1 MLKTTSNRTKKI
13 GTVPG
18 SVVFTGKRKV
28 EEILIHYLEYNE
40 TTLIEKKYKNQSIK
54 SFFSPNEQVIQWYDV
69 RGLHDIELIEEL
81 GRVFAIHTLVL
92 EDVVDVSQRP
102 KYEEYENGILC
113 TLHALNHSN
122 ESINKESV
130 SIYFG
135 NGYVIS
141 FQEGESDLFENVRN
155 RITANKGRINS
166 RGADYLCYALID
178 CIVDQYFLVLDNY
191 SEDIDHLE
199 QKISNDADESIK
211 GHVLSLKQQGL
222 RMKKSIYPLREAISK
237 YSRSDHPLL
246 SKKTHVFI
254 RDIYENTIQIMDAV
268 ETSRDVLNGLQDLYM
283 TEISFRMNK
292 VMQVL
297 TVVTTIFVPL
307 SFLAGIYGMNFEYI
321 PELKFK
327 FGYFTLWG
335 VMITC
340 VITLLFVFSRKKW
353 L

>member
-1 MLKTTSNRTKKI
+1 MVRDI
-13 GTVPG
+13 
-18 SVVFTGKRKV
+18 
-28 EEILIHYLEYNE
+28 
-40 TTLIEKKYKNQSIK
+40 
-54 SFFSPNEQVIQWYDV
+54 
-69 RGLHDIELIEEL
+69 RGLHDIELIEEI
-81 GRVFAIHTLVL
+81 GKIFAIHPLVL

-102 KYEEYENGILC
+102 KYEEFDNGILC
-113 TLHALNHSN
+113 SLHALSHSN
-122 ESINKESV
+122 EIVNKESV
-130 SIYFG
+130 NIYFG
-135 NGYVIS
+135 HGYVIS
-141 FQEGESDLFENVRN
+141 FQEGESDLFLNVRE
-155 RITANKGRINS
+155 RITANKGRIKS

-191 SEDIDHLE
+191 SEDIDKLE

-237 YSRSDHPLL
+237 YSRSDHPLIA
-246 SKKTHVFI
+246 KKTHLFI

-283 TEISFRMNK
+283 TEISFKMNK

-307 SFLAGIYGMNFEYI
+307 SFLAGIYGMNFEWI

-327 FGYFTLWG
+327 YGYFVLWG
-335 VMITC
+335 
-340 VITLLFVFSRKKW
+340 L
-353 L
+353 